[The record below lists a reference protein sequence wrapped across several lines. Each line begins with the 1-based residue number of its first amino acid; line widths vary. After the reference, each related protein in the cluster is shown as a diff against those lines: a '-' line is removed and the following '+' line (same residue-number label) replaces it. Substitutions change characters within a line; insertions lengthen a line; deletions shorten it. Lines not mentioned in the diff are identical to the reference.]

1 MYANFSALEVHEQLS
16 FSYKT
21 KFKHTIQDILKD
33 LLNFIASSSIY
44 VPNSLIGNKLML
56 LDLSLNYVADTLKL
70 KRINPRTR

>member
-1 MYANFSALEVHEQLS
+1 MQILVLLRYMNNFLFPIKQNLRQ
-16 FSYKT
+16 
-21 KFKHTIQDILKD
+21 HTIQDILED
-33 LLNFIASSSIY
+33 LSNLIASSSIY